1 MHETQRNP
9 PADLAFIS
17 GATSIQLTKTFQLMK
32 DVITKII
39 KDLGTQDMRHCYI
52 LYGSD
57 AATKLSFT
65 SDPVYPSYLVNFVK
79 YMPLSKLP
87 PSSSHVALEA
97 ASRAFRGRGVRPN
110 SLKVLTVVTDVK
122 GDSLEKETRRLIKC

>member
-1 MHETQRNP
+1 
-9 PADLAFIS
+9 
-17 GATSIQLTKTFQLMK
+17 MK

-39 KDLGTQDMRHCYI
+39 KDHGTQDMRHCYI

-57 AATKLSFT
+57 AANKLSFIIT
-65 SDPVYPSYLVNFVK
+65 SDPVYQSYLVNFVK

-97 ASRAFRGRGVRPN
+97 TSRAFRGRRVWPN
-110 SLKVLTVVTDVK
+110 SAKVLTVVMDVK
-122 GDSLEKETRRLIKC
+122 GDSLEKETRRLIRC